1 VFEKKNYSCWLLSL
15 ILVFVQVFDKCIKG
29 ELQHKTR
36 VLVTNQLHFLPYVDK
51 ILLIHDGVIKEE
63 GTFDELS
70 NSGELFKKLMENA
83 GKMEEQVEEDES
95 KPKDVAKQTENG
107 DVIIADEGSQKSQD
121 SSSKTKPGKSVLI
134 KQEERETGVVSAKV
148 LSRYEKIL

>member
-1 VFEKKNYSCWLLSL
+1 M
-15 ILVFVQVFDKCIKG
+15 QVFDKCIKD

-83 GKMEEQVEEDES
+83 GKMEEQVEEKQDES
-95 KPKDVAKQTENG
+95 KSQDVAKQTENG
-107 DVIIADEGSQKSQD
+107 DVVIVDGGSKKSQD
-121 SSSKTKPGKSVLI
+121 DSNKTKLGKSVLI
-134 KQEERETGVVSAKV
+134 KQEERETGVVSGKV
-148 LSRYEKIL
+148 LSR

>member
-1 VFEKKNYSCWLLSL
+1 
-15 ILVFVQVFDKCIKG
+15 VQVFDKCIKE

-83 GKMEEQVEEDES
+83 GKMEEQVEEKQDES
-95 KPKDVAKQTENG
+95 KPQDVAKQTENG
-107 DVIIADEGSQKSQD
+107 DVVVVDGGSQKSQD
-121 SSSKTKPGKSVLI
+121 DSKKTKPGKSVLI
-134 KQEERETGVVSAKV
+134 KQEERETGVISAKV
-148 LSRYEKIL
+148 LSR